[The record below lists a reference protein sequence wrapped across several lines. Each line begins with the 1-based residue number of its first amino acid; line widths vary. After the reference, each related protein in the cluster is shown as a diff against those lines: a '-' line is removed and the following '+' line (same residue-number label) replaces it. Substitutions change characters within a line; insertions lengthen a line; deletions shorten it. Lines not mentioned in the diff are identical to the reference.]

1 MPTSTPNFEALIAEA
16 EKAGFSGWDFSY
28 LEGRY
33 KESAPSWDYR
43 QMVLERMADSSSLLD
58 MGTGGGEFLASLG
71 ALPPHTC
78 ATEGFPPNLSIARA
92 CLAPLGVRV
101 ESACGDE
108 NLPFPDGSFDLVIN
122 RHESYSPAELK
133 RILKPG
139 GCFLTQQV
147 GGRDNFLLNER
158 LQDEPCLEYAGWNL
172 QTARKQLEDA
182 GFTVRL
188 AKEEML
194 PTRFSDIGA
203 VVYYL
208 KAIPWQIPDFS
219 PEKERLRLLQLH
231 REIIQ
236 NGALITHSHRFILEA
251 SRAME

>member
-1 MPTSTPNFEALIAEA
+1 MRRWA
-16 EKAGFSGWDFSY
+16 
-28 LEGRY
+28 
-33 KESAPSWDYR
+33 
-43 QMVLERMADSSSLLD
+43 
-58 MGTGGGEFLASLG
+58 
-71 ALPPHTC
+71 C
-78 ATEGFPPNLSIARA
+78 AWNQPA
-92 CLAPLGVRV
+92 
-101 ESACGDE
+101 GDE

-147 GGRDNFLLNER
+147 GAAIIFLLNER

-182 GFTVRL
+182 V
-188 AKEEML
+188 L
-194 PTRFSDIGA
+194 PCGWRRRDAPHALSDIGA

-208 KAIPWQIPDFS
+208 KAIPGKYPIFHR
-219 PEKERLRLLQLH
+219 KKNAYGCCLH